1 MPLLARLRNLW
12 RPTTLEREFDAELQF
27 HFDMRVER
35 NLRHGM
41 TPPEAQTE
49 ARRHMGSTLRAREGM
64 HEAHVVSW
72 LASIGR
78 EVTYAARMLVRQPG
92 FTAVAVLTI
101 ALGIGANT
109 AIYSVLQA
117 VWIDAVP
124 FRDPGRLVVVQ
135 QFQRSWSEFAELRE
149 GSQSFADL
157 VPFQRRAEVVQV
169 GDQREFLGAIGVTDA
184 LFPALG
190 VAPLLGR
197 PITAADL
204 EAGAAPVVLL
214 THDFWQNRFGG
225 DRDVVGRTMR
235 MRPNIGGTRVDRVA
249 TIIGVMP
256 ADANV
261 TDWESAFWMPV
272 SAFDRTSVR
281 GVDRMVGRLRPGVSL
296 PAARE
301 EVYAMLRR
309 MDARRGDAFDPAS
322 INMLG
327 LREDVVGAEIG
338 QSLFLLLGATGIVL
352 LIACANVANL
362 LLARGLDLRKEM
374 AVRSAI
380 GAGRARLIRQALVE
394 NSLLALAGCALGVA
408 IAAAGRGALVAIMP
422 YEVPRSEAIAIDWR
436 VMLFSALLAAGTAI
450 LTGLLPSLRSSAVRP
465 AAVLTSAA
473 SQATTTPRR
482 RVAHALVAGEVALS
496 VVVLMAAALLVGSF
510 LKLTAVDPGFTPRNV
525 VSFRA
530 DPVSLTGDLTT
541 GTALRLLDELTHAPD
556 VISAAITS
564 VVPFEGGDGFAAGVR
579 VPGESKDLMV
589 NTRAVSAGYF
599 RTIGMTLRSGR
610 DFSPADGPGA
620 PPVVIVNERTARHL
634 WPGQPAV
641 GQRLQVWGLTNYH
654 TPAGPVRGAPA
665 VVIGVVN
672 DARYAALDRDPE
684 IEVYAS
690 LPQSAKVQ
698 GQASHVFVVRTTGAP
713 VQVIQRLEPRIKEL
727 TGNAVSTLTA
737 LDTFISRSVHLPR
750 FRALLFG
757 LMGLLVVVL
766 TAVGVFSVT
775 AHVVAQR
782 RREMGIRM
790 AIGAQAG
797 EVFRL
802 TIRQTAVPVLAGAA
816 LGAVGAFAT
825 ATLVAQFL
833 YATTPRDPFTFAGA
847 VVGVIVVAI
856 VAATVP
862 ARRALRINPLDVL
875 RLE

>member
-1 MPLLARLRNLW
+1 MRLLARLRNVW
-12 RPTTLEREFDAELQF
+12 RRTTLEREFDAELQF

-41 TPPEAQTE
+41 THREAETE
-49 ARRHMGSTLRAREGM
+49 ARRHMGSALRAREGM

-78 EVTYAARMLVRQPG
+78 DVMHAARMLVRQPV

-124 FRDPGRLVVVQ
+124 FREPGRLIVVQ
-135 QFQRSWSEFAELRE
+135 EFKRSWSEFAEVRD
-149 GSQSFADL
+149 GSRSFTDL

-169 GDQREFLGAIGVTDA
+169 GDQWEFLGAIGVTDR
-184 LFPALG
+184 LFPVLG

-197 PITAADL
+197 PFTAADL
-204 EAGAAPVVLL
+204 EADAPPVVLL
-214 THDFWQNRFGG
+214 THDFWQDRFGG
-225 DRDVVGRTMR
+225 DPDVVGRTIR
-235 MRPNIGGTRVDRVA
+235 MRPVIGGKRVDRAA
-249 TIIGVMP
+249 TIVGVMP
-256 ADANV
+256 PYANV
-261 TDWESAFWMPV
+261 TDWESAFWMPGP
-272 SAFDRTSVR
+272 AFDRTSAR
-281 GVDRMVGRLRPGVSL
+281 GVDRLVGRLRPGASL
-296 PAARE
+296 RSARE
-301 EVYAMLRR
+301 EVYAILRR
-309 MDARRGDAFDPAS
+309 IDARRGDAFDPVS
-322 INMLG
+322 IAMLG
-327 LREDVVGAEIG
+327 LREDVVGIEIG
-338 QSLFLLLGATGIVL
+338 QSLFLLLGGTGIVL

-362 LLARGLDLRKEM
+362 FLARGLDLRKEM

-380 GAGRARLIRQALVE
+380 GAGRATLIRQALVE

-422 YEVPRSEAIAIDWR
+422 YGVPRSEAIAIDWR
-436 VMLFSALLAAGTAI
+436 VMFFSAVLAAGTAI

-465 AAVLTSAA
+465 QAVLTSAG
-473 SQATTTPRR
+473 SQATTMPRR
-482 RVAHALVAGEVALS
+482 RLAHALVTVEVALS
-496 VVVLMAAALLVGSF
+496 VVVLVAAALLVGSF

-530 DPVSLTGDLTT
+530 DPASLTGDLTT
-541 GTALRLLDELTHAPD
+541 RTALRLLDELTHAPD
-556 VISAAITS
+556 VIGAAITS
-564 VVPFEGGDGFAAGVR
+564 TVPFDGGAFAAGVR
-579 VPGESKDLMV
+579 VPGESEDVLVSTK
-589 NTRAVSAGYF
+589 TVSAGYF
-599 RTIGMTLRSGR
+599 GTMGMMLRSGR
-610 DFSPADGPGA
+610 DFSPTDGPDA
-620 PPVVIVNERTARHL
+620 RPVVIVNERAARQL
-634 WPGQPAV
+634 WPGQPAI

-654 TPAGPVRGAPA
+654 TPTGPVRAAPA

-684 IEVYAS
+684 AEVYAS

-698 GQASHVFVVRTTGAP
+698 GQAMHVFVVRTTGAP

-727 TGNAVSTLTA
+727 TGNAVSDLTA

-797 EVFRL
+797 EVLRL
-802 TIRQTAVPVLAGAA
+802 TIQQTAVPVLAGAA
-816 LGAVGAFAT
+816 LGAVGAFAAT
-825 ATLVAQFL
+825 TLVAQFL
-833 YATTPRDPFTFAGA
+833 YATTPRDPFTFAGV

-862 ARRALRINPLDVL
+862 ARRALLINPLDVL